1 MIKIIT
7 FAGVLF
13 LFGCAAHKK
22 VKVTNEIPS
31 CLRSKVDS
39 MAANASIGAPQ
50 SITRYS
56 FHGKTVY
63 YLKSACCDK
72 YNIVYDSACKLL
84 GFPDGGFTGRGDG
97 KMVDFHREATDGK
110 IVWKKE

>member
-7 FAGVLF
+7 FARILF
-13 LFGCAAHKK
+13 LFGCVANKN
-22 VKVTNEIPS
+22 VKVTNQIPS

-39 MAANASIGAPQ
+39 MSANASIGAPQ

-63 YLKSACCDK
+63 YLKLAFCDK
-72 YNIVYDSACKLL
+72 YNIVYDSACNLL

-97 KMVDFHREATDGK
+97 KMVDFHREETDGK